1 MSGVQGKLTSKQ
13 LALQAPSGRSNAL
26 LVVDS
31 NTGDF
36 GVTIGNTKVF
46 NITPAGVVTGKDG
59 ASFGGSVSLTGYATT
74 ASLSSY
80 ATTASLSSYVSVA
93 ALASSNY
100 VKPADLTSY
109 VSVAALASSNYR
121 TSNQVLEQINE
132 WNTAILIPAIN
143 TEFYKVAY
151 MDTTV
156 TFSDLTV
163 SGNLTVQGTTTTID
177 SVVYTNSNLS
187 VDDDLIVGSNVT
199 VGKSLTVG
207 GFKFLAE
214 NSSNLVI
221 KDKFGS
227 NLLTLTYDA

>member
-26 LVVDS
+26 LVVDKDS
-31 NTGDF
+31 GDF

-74 ASLSSY
+74 ASLSN
-80 ATTASLSSYVSVA
+80 YVSVA

-109 VSVAALASSNYR
+109 VSVAALASSNY
-121 TSNQVLEQINE
+121 VK
-132 WNTAILIPAIN
+132 PA
-143 TEFYKVAY
+143 
-151 MDTTV
+151 
-156 TFSDLTV
+156 DLTSYATTSSLSSYATTSSLTTSLASYAPLASPTFTGTAV
-163 SGNLTVQGTTTTID
+163 FNNLTVNGTTTTIE
-177 SVVYTNSNLS
+177 SVVFTNSNLN
-187 VDDDLIVGSNVT
+187 VDDDLTVGSNVI
-199 VGKSLTVG
+199 VRGSLTVG
-207 GFKFLAE
+207 GFKFLAADT
-214 NSSNLVI
+214 SNLVI

-227 NLLTLTYDA
+227 NLLTLTYEA